1 MTQRSLPLWL
11 RAASIGV
18 FVWASLGPAFAQ
30 TSTAPDLVA
39 VAMSPA
45 WSAPSPVAMASS
57 IDEPL
62 VATNAKGQILAVW
75 SQSGQAWARVRQKGV
90 WGNAVSVSPDGFPAS
105 VAGMAE
111 ASNSDGVIAFLVEE
125 APPQKRLY
133 TAFFTHGQWS
143 PATPFSA
150 LGMNIFAA
158 RVQFDSKNRA
168 TLAWTE
174 TDGVNCAVRAVVG
187 TAVNGWG
194 APQPVT
200 TGCYT
205 TLDLAVNKRGQAVVA
220 LGVLPTVPRAS
231 SPAVVVFRNAQG
243 VWGMPVDFGR
253 GERQTPPKVGLGDNG
268 IAVAT
273 WSAFPA
279 GIIWSRRALNDTWST
294 PASVS
299 DLVALPAPHELVV
312 DATGD
317 ATVAYVDFFTPTLMT
332 AELRTNSNQWTVPA
346 PVTDPLSSIDAF
358 HLATTPA
365 GSRVVGWADSTP
377 PTPPG
382 AFGNV
387 GVSTL
392 GPKATTWSSVTL
404 DSSETSTFPP
414 PVVAAAPGRGV
425 VLWTFVDPFGVDPTL
440 LQVSTASV
448 R

>member
-39 VAMSPA
+39 AATPPT
-45 WSAPSPVAMASS
+45 WSAPEPVATASS

-75 SQSGQAWARVRQKGV
+75 NQGGQAWARVRQKGV
-90 WGNAVSVSPDGFPAS
+90 WGNAVPVSPDGFPAS

-111 ASNSDGVIAFLVEE
+111 APNSDGVMAFLVEE
-125 APPQKRLY
+125 APPQKRLF
-133 TAFFTHGQWS
+133 TAFFSHGQWS
-143 PATPFSA
+143 PATLFSA
-150 LGMNIFAA
+150 PGMNIFAA
-158 RVQFDSKNRA
+158 RVQFDSKSRA

-174 TDGVNCAVRAVVG
+174 TDGVTCTVMAVSG
-187 TAVNGWG
+187 TAANGWG
-194 APQPVT
+194 IPQPVT

-205 TLDLAVNKRGQAVVA
+205 TLQLAVNKRGQAVVA

-243 VWGMPVDFGR
+243 VWGMPMNFGR

-273 WSAFPA
+273 WSAFPS
-279 GIIWSRRALNDTWST
+279 GVIWSRRAPNGTWSA

-299 DLVALPAPHELVV
+299 DLVALPVPQELVV

-317 ATVAYVDFFTPTLMT
+317 ATVAYVDFFAPIVMT

-346 PVTDPLSSIDAF
+346 AVTDPLSSIDAF

-365 GSRVVGWADSTP
+365 GSRVVGWTDSTP

-382 AFGNV
+382 ALGSV

-392 GPKATTWSSVTL
+392 GSKATTWSSVTL
-404 DSSETSTFPP
+404 DSSDTSTFPP
-414 PVVAAAPGRGV
+414 PAVAAASGRGV
-425 VLWTFVDPFGVDPTL
+425 VLWVFVDSFGVDPAL
-440 LQVSTASV
+440 LRVSTASV